1 MNQKHLVKVST
12 YATYMG
18 VSTMAIYKQI
28 ERGALKSEKIDDV
41 TFVVVSEDVYK
52 DIQEKKKNF

>member
-1 MNQKHLVKVST
+1 MEKKNLVKVST

-28 ERGALKSEKIDDV
+28 ERGVLKCEKIDDV
-41 TFVVVSEDVYK
+41 TFIVVDDETYK
-52 DIQEKKKNF
+52 DIQANKR

>member
-1 MNQKHLVKVST
+1 MASKKFVKVST

-28 ERGALKSEKIDDV
+28 ERGAIKSEKIDDV
-41 TFVVVSEDVYK
+41 TFIVVDELIYD
-52 DIQEKKKNF
+52 DIQRNKK